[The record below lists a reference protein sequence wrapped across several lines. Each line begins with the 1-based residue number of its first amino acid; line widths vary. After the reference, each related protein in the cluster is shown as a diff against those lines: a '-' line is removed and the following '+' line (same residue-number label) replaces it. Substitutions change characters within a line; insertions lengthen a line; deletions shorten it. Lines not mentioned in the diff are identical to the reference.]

1 MKSKSIIKYGTRPT
15 TRLAAL
21 MLLFFLS
28 ACGGGGG
35 GGSST
40 PVMGITDY
48 VSMSNA
54 ILFLFYI

>member
-1 MKSKSIIKYGTRPT
+1 MKSRSIIKYGTRPT

-40 PVMGITDY
+40 PVSTACVWDSPSSTWDNCKWG
-48 VSMSNA
+48 
-54 ILFLFYI
+54 